1 MENSI
6 SFDSPPAS
14 SSISFDAP
22 PVFSSVPLDCSSF
35 SSSQGV
41 HADTQIISDSAE
53 IYTTEI
59 VTLCLKHKKQH
70 YTILDK
76 KSRAKCWS
84 VFGVPAKI
92 LGKDKY
98 EIIKNFASCK
108 TCYQT
113 YSYSSTATTLTNHK
127 CPILTNKNQSTLENF
142 PVSRSTSTKPMF
154 SSTKL
159 DDAKNNSF

>member
-1 MENSI
+1 MENSISSSI

-22 PVFSSVPLDCSSF
+22 PASSISFDAPPVSSSVPLDCSSF

-70 YTILDK
+70 YTIK
-76 KSRAKCWS
+76 FFENY
-84 VFGVPAKI
+84 VF
-92 LGKDKY
+92 
-98 EIIKNFASCK
+98 F
-108 TCYQT
+108 
-113 YSYSSTATTLTNHK
+113 
-127 CPILTNKNQSTLENF
+127 
-142 PVSRSTSTKPMF
+142 
-154 SSTKL
+154 
-159 DDAKNNSF
+159 

>member
-1 MENSI
+1 MENSISSSI

-22 PVFSSVPLDCSSF
+22 PVFLSVRLDCSSF

-41 HADTQIISDSAE
+41 YADTQIISDSAE

-76 KSRAKCWS
+76 NQGQNAGQFLVCQLKYW
-84 VFGVPAKI
+84 AKI
-92 LGKDKY
+92 NMK
-98 EIIKNFASCK
+98 
-108 TCYQT
+108 
-113 YSYSSTATTLTNHK
+113 
-127 CPILTNKNQSTLENF
+127 
-142 PVSRSTSTKPMF
+142 
-154 SSTKL
+154 
-159 DDAKNNSF
+159 